1 MARQQALPSH
11 RQTNK
16 EINMANTR
24 EVVIVG
30 AARTAIGAYGGALKD
45 LAPGELGAVAVKE
58 AFARAGVD
66 PLQAG
71 QIIFGNV
78 IHTEARDMYVSRVV
92 GLNAGM
98 GKESTA
104 LTLNRLCGSGLQAII
119 TAANAIQLDETDVA
133 VGGGVESMSR
143 SLYGSQAA
151 RWGARMGDIKMVD
164 MMIGALSD
172 PFGGGHMGITA
183 ENVAEKYSISREEQ
197 DAFAL
202 ESQKRATAA
211 IAAGYFKSQIVPVEI
226 KTRKGVVSFDTDEY
240 PKADATLESLA
251 KLKPAFKKEGGTVTA
266 GNASG
271 INDGAAACVLMEA
284 GAAVRAGRTP
294 LARLVSYG
302 VAGVDPSIMGT
313 GPIPAVQLALK
324 RAGLSLQD
332 MAVIESNEAFAAQSL
347 GVCKGLG
354 LDPKLTNVN
363 GGAIALGHPLG
374 ASGTIIAVKCLY
386 ELIRTNK
393 RYGLITMCI
402 GGGQGIALII
412 ERI

>member
-1 MARQQALPSH
+1 
-11 RQTNK
+11 
-16 EINMANTR
+16 MANTR

-71 QIIFGNV
+71 QIVFGNV
-78 IHTEARDMYVSRVV
+78 IHTEARDMYVSRGV

-143 SLYGSQAA
+143 SLHATQAA
-151 RWGARMGDIKMVD
+151 RWGARMGDVKMID

-183 ENVAEKYSISREEQ
+183 ENVAEKYGITREEQ

-226 KTRKGVVSFDTDEY
+226 KTRKGVTQFDTDEY
-240 PKADATLESLA
+240 PKADATMESLA

-284 GAAVRAGRTP
+284 GAAVRAGLKP

-386 ELIRTNK
+386 ELIRTEK

-402 GGGQGIALII
+402 GGGQGIALVI

>member
-1 MARQQALPSH
+1 
-11 RQTNK
+11 
-16 EINMANTR
+16 MANTR

-30 AARTAIGAYGGALKD
+30 AARTAIGSYGGALKD
-45 LAPGELGAVAVKE
+45 FAPGELGAIAVKE

-119 TAANAIQLDETDVA
+119 TAANAIQLGETDVA

-143 SLYGSQAA
+143 SMYATQAA

-164 MMIGALSD
+164 MMVGALSD
-172 PFGGGHMGITA
+172 PFGGGHMGVTA
-183 ENVAEKYSISREEQ
+183 ENVAEKYGISREEQ

-202 ESQKRATAA
+202 ESQRRATAA
-211 IAAGYFKSQIVPVEI
+211 IAAGYFKSQIVPIEI
-226 KTRKGVVSFDTDEY
+226 KTRKGVTLFDTDEY
-240 PKADATLESLA
+240 PKADATMESLA

-271 INDGAAACVLMEA
+271 INDGAAACVLMAADAATQA
-284 GAAVRAGRTP
+284 GLKP

-302 VAGVDPSIMGT
+302 VAGVDPTIMGT

-324 RAGLSLQD
+324 RAGLNLSD

-354 LDPKLTNVN
+354 LDPALTNVN

>member
-1 MARQQALPSH
+1 LQPH

-71 QIIFGNV
+71 QIVFGNV

-143 SLYGSQAA
+143 SLHATQAA
-151 RWGARMGDIKMVD
+151 RWGARMGDIKMID

-183 ENVAEKYSISREEQ
+183 ENVAEKYSITREEQ

-211 IAAGYFKSQIVPVEI
+211 IAAGHFKSQIVPVEI
-226 KTRKGVVSFDTDEY
+226 KTRKGVALFDTDEY
-240 PKADATLESLA
+240 PKADATMESLA

-284 GAAVRAGRTP
+284 GAAVRAGLKP

-324 RAGLSLQD
+324 RAGLGLQD

-386 ELIRTNK
+386 ELIRTEK

-402 GGGQGIALII
+402 GGGQGIALVI

>member
-1 MARQQALPSH
+1 M
-11 RQTNK
+11 TK
-16 EINMANTR
+16 

-30 AARTAIGAYGGALKD
+30 AARTAIGTYGGALKD
-45 LAPGELGAVAVKE
+45 IAPGELGAVAVKE

-66 PLQAG
+66 PQQAG

-92 GLNAGM
+92 GINAGM
-98 GKESTA
+98 SKESTA

-119 TAANAIQLDETDVA
+119 SAANAIQLGETDVA

-143 SLYGSQAA
+143 ALYASQAA
-151 RWGARMGDIKMVD
+151 RFGARMGDIKMID
-164 MMIGALSD
+164 MMVGALSD

-183 ENVAEKYSISREEQ
+183 ENVAEKYGISREAQ

-211 IAAGYFKSQIVPVEI
+211 IAAGHFKSQIVPVEI
-226 KTRKGVVSFDTDEY
+226 KSRKGVALFDTDEY

-271 INDGAAACVLMEA
+271 INDGAAACVLMAADAAAQA
-284 GAAVRAGRTP
+284 GLKP
-294 LARLVSYG
+294 LARVVSYG
-302 VAGVDPSIMGT
+302 VAGVDPTIMGT

-324 RAGLSLQD
+324 RAGLSLAD

-347 GVCKGLG
+347 GVCKGLD
-354 LDPKLTNVN
+354 LDPALTNVN

-386 ELIRTNK
+386 ELIRTGK

-412 ERI
+412 ERL